1 MAIINKKWRKDASFV
16 ATSALAR
23 IAGAGATAAILKK
36 VTDETFTSKSD
47 LNKTI
52 GNLASPFWTLLTMAG
67 DLFLENPY
75 LKSFCQGSYS
85 FSTLKT
91 LKDVVPVV
99 GNYFGLSGADMP
111 QIMNGVTFS
120 NPQQTMNG
128 IMNGTPAIAEPY
140 TTAPQSSDQET
151 FKKVAEYAEESIA
164 NSINGVNNSLGDV
177 QTVAESML

>member
-120 NPQQTMNG
+120 NPPRTMNG

>member
-1 MAIINKKWRKDASFV
+1 MAIINKKWRKDASFI

-23 IAGAGATAAILKK
+23 VAGAGATAAILKK
-36 VTDETFTSKSD
+36 VTDSNFTSKSD
-47 LNKTI
+47 LNETI

-67 DLFLENPY
+67 DLFFENPY

-91 LKDVVPVV
+91 FKDHVPVI
-99 GNYFGLSGADMP
+99 GNYFGLSGADLP

-120 NPQQTMNG
+120 NPNPQIMNG
-128 IMNGTPAIAEPY
+128 IMNGTPAIAAPY
-140 TTAPQSSDQET
+140 TTAPQTSDQET

-164 NSINGVNNSLGDV
+164 NSINGVNSLGDV